1 MLADVILPLALHGAL
16 TYRVPDDMAPRIRV
30 GQLVIV
36 PVKRK
41 HYTAIVLRTY
51 DGAADPKL
59 RDVVG
64 LVEPTP
70 LITPDQLRL
79 WRWMAQYYMCT
90 PGEVAKA
97 ALPAGFKDE
106 EKMSRRAAK
115 VESDDQALLCAPL
128 KALPE
133 QLRHQLSPA
142 QQRAA
147 AEITAFWQGE
157 GEAARNVVL
166 LHGVTSSGKTEVY
179 VRLIQEV
186 LSRGEQVLYLVP
198 EIALTTQLTTRL
210 GKVFGPQMGIWHSKF
225 TDKQRM
231 DLWRRQ
237 LSQEAYP
244 LVLGVR
250 SAVFLPWQRLGLII
264 VDEEHEQS
272 YKQQDPAP
280 RYHARDVATVIG
292 QLTGARVL
300 LGSATPSLETYTHAQ
315 NGKYG
320 YVSLGERYGGVE
332 LPEIVVEDMK
342 ELRRK
347 RLLTSPF
354 SPRLTDETRAALSR
368 GQQAIFF
375 QNRRGYSPVLTC
387 RTCGWTPRCTR
398 CDVSLTLHNPR
409 PTPDPSHKGRG
420 ANTSAPDNITS
431 APDNPINANG
441 KGAYYPPSMG
451 GAGGGSL
458 ICHYC
463 GAVYPVPPQCPQC
476 EDTELRDIGYGTEKI
491 EAAAKAVFGE
501 ARIQRMDLDTTRS
514 RRSYE
519 EIIEGFQS
527 GKKNL
532 LIGTQMVTKG
542 LDFGRV
548 HVVGILSAD
557 QMLTQPDFRAYE
569 RSFQMLSQVAGRAGR
584 RTGRGLVILQ
594 TSQPLLPVVQHIAA
608 ADYPAFYAQEMEER
622 RLFRYPPFTRV
633 IYIYVKSPKDRLAE
647 AAARVMAD
655 LLRPHLAPDDLLG
668 PERPFVARVSLQY
681 IRRIMIKTAADAPPA
696 DVRRLLEGARRYIL
710 QQPDLKSVNI
720 YFDVDPV

>member
-16 TYRVPDDMAPRIRV
+16 TYRVPDDVAPRIRV

-70 LITPDQLRL
+70 LVTADQLRL
-79 WRWMAQYYMCT
+79 WRWIAQYYMCT

-115 VESDDQALLCAPL
+115 AESDDQALLCAPL

-147 AEITAFWQGE
+147 AEIAALWQGE

-237 LSQEAYP
+237 LSQEAYS

-300 LGSATPSLETYTHAQ
+300 LGSATPSLETYTHAR

-320 YVSLGERYGGVE
+320 YVSLGERYGGVD

-398 CDVSLTLHNPR
+398 CDVSLTLHGA
-409 PTPDPSHKGRG
+409 PS
-420 ANTSAPDNITS
+420 PL
-431 APDNPINANG
+431 
-441 KGAYYPPSMG
+441 PPWG
-451 GAGGGSL
+451 GAANRDGSPNDSNGSEALPQRGSGEGAERNGGGSL

-463 GAVYPVPPQCPQC
+463 GAVYSVPPQCPQC

-491 EAAAKAVFGE
+491 EAAAKAVFGD

-608 ADYPAFYAQEMEER
+608 NDYPAFYAQEMEER

-655 LLRPHLAPDDLLG
+655 LLRQRLTGDDILG

-681 IRRIMIKTAADAPPA
+681 IRRIMVKTAADAPPA
-696 DVRRLLEGARRYIL
+696 HVRQLLEGARRYIL

>member
-1 MLADVILPLALHGAL
+1 MMLADVILPLALQGSL
-16 TYRVPDDMAPRIRV
+16 TYRVPATLAPQVRV
-30 GQLVIV
+30 GMLVIV

-41 HYTAIVLRTY
+41 HYTAIVISTREAEDQST
-51 DGAADPKL
+51 L
-59 RDVVG
+59 RDMTSI
-64 LVEPTP
+64 VEPLP
-70 LITPDQLRL
+70 LVRPEQLRL

-106 EKMSRRAAK
+106 EKMARRAAK
-115 VESDDQALLCAPL
+115 TSQSVPDFTLPPV

-133 QLRHQLSPA
+133 QLRHQLSEA
-142 QQRAA
+142 Q
-147 AEITAFWQGE
+147 ETAVQQIQ
-157 GEAARNVVL
+157 EAWAKTPVVL

-179 VRLIQEV
+179 IRLIQEA

-210 GKVFGPQMGIWHSKF
+210 GKVFGEQMGIWHSKF

-237 LSQEAYP
+237 LTPEAFP

-292 QLTGARVL
+292 QMLQAHVL
-300 LGSATPSLETYTHAQ
+300 LGSATPALETYTNAKQ
-315 NGKYG
+315 GKYG
-320 YVSLGERYGGVE
+320 YVTLTQRYGGVE
-332 LPEIVVEDMK
+332 MPEIVVEDMK
-342 ELRRK
+342 ELKRK
-347 RLLTSPF
+347 KLLTSPF
-354 SPRLTDETRAALSR
+354 SPRLTEETRSALR
-368 GQQAIFF
+368 EGQQAIFF

-387 RTCGWTPRCTR
+387 RSCGWTPKCTR
-398 CDVSLTLHNPR
+398 CDVSLTF
-409 PTPDPSHKGRG
+409 HKAKDGYEGTRDMGRG
-420 ANTSAPDNITS
+420 T
-431 APDNPINANG
+431 
-441 KGAYYPPSMG
+441 
-451 GAGGGSL
+451 L
-458 ICHYC
+458 RCHYC
-463 GAVYPVPPQCPQC
+463 GATYQVPVKCPQC
-476 EDTELRDIGYGTEKI
+476 GDTELRDIGYGTEKI
-491 EAAAKAVFGE
+491 EAAAKAVFPD

-519 EIIEGFQS
+519 EIITDFQA

-532 LIGTQMVTKG
+532 LVGTQMVTKG

-548 HVVGILSAD
+548 RVVGILHAD

-584 RTGRGLVILQ
+584 RSGRGRVILQ
-594 TSQPLLPVVQHIAA
+594 TSQPELPVVQHIVRN
-608 ADYPAFYAQEMEER
+608 DYEAFYAQEMEER
-622 RLFRYPPFTRV
+622 QLFRYPPCARI
-633 IYIYVKSPKDRLAE
+633 IYIYVKSPKDQVAE
-647 AAARVMAD
+647 TAARVMAD
-655 LLRPHLAPDDLLG
+655 MLRPYLQPGDLLG
-668 PERPFVARVSLQY
+668 PERPYVARVSLQY
-681 IRRIMIKTAADAPPA
+681 IRRIMVKTDATAPPT
-696 DVRRLLEGARRYIL
+696 DIRRLLMGARQYL
-710 QQPDLKSVNI
+710 QQQPDLKGVNI